1 MRKTYTDQKPCIFL
15 VQIPETVNM
24 LFINW
29 SNHFILKGW
38 FQIYCGNKNT
48 LLLLYACKV
57 INLINKGVTS
67 QYVQRWGGI
76 LLKFNILSIIT

>member
-1 MRKTYTDQKPCIFL
+1 MQKTYTDQKPCIFL

-29 SNHFILKGW
+29 LDHFIFKGW
-38 FQIYCGNKNT
+38 FQIYSGNKNT
-48 LLLLYACKV
+48 LLYACKV

-76 LLKFNILSIIT
+76 LLKFNIPSIIT

>member
-1 MRKTYTDQKPCIFL
+1 MQKTYTDQKPCIFL

-29 SNHFILKGW
+29 LDHFTLKGW
-38 FQIYCGNKNT
+38 FQIYSGNKNT
-48 LLLLYACKV
+48 LLYACKV

>member
-1 MRKTYTDQKPCIFL
+1 MQKTYTDQKPCIFL

-29 SNHFILKGW
+29 LDHFILKGW
-38 FQIYCGNKNT
+38 FQIYSGNKNT
-48 LLLLYACKV
+48 LLYACKV

-67 QYVQRWGGI
+67 QYVQRWGVI
-76 LLKFNILSIIT
+76 LLMFNILSIIT